1 MLCADNMNKTSRAT
15 TIISLDFR
23 TFFPIISSSQSAST
37 RFSISNPVG
46 WDHHSPNEANRAQF
60 HIYKHDSVQTT
71 NHAIIKK
78 NKNDSL
84 CEIYYIYINFC
95 RRKHNINCR
104 SCRSAD
110 NCFFIGFRWAISGG
124 KLFCCGHLKTNEYDI
139 VVWGIGFFVKTMSEN
154 SLIKAFFFCFDRL
167 NSKNQC

>member
-60 HIYKHDSVQTT
+60 HIYKHDSMQTT

-78 NKNDSL
+78 NKMTL
-84 CEIYYIYINFC
+84 
-95 RRKHNINCR
+95 
-104 SCRSAD
+104 
-110 NCFFIGFRWAISGG
+110 
-124 KLFCCGHLKTNEYDI
+124 
-139 VVWGIGFFVKTMSEN
+139 FVKFITYISIFADEN
-154 SLIKAFFFCFDRL
+154 II
-167 NSKNQC
+167 